1 MIPGIDCGQPSP
13 PYAAMPADERPSQ
26 ELHAPEATHRL
37 CLLGTPRLCVGSS
50 NSCVLQRMGYV
61 LLAALALAKGPVPR
75 RALATMLWPEA
86 DATVALARLRRLA
99 YRVEQAVPGE
109 AIAGDGD
116 RLSLGSAQWD
126 TDVRAGARF
135 IQRAHDWSEH
145 ATHQTARIWVERL
158 GMPVLDG
165 IESPSEAFEELRRST
180 SLEMERMRIRLLAE
194 GAQASAAAGRLDD
207 AIGYAE
213 SLVQADDLRE
223 TSYVLL
229 MRLHAQAG
237 DLASME
243 STYARCAQRMREEFG
258 IRPSADTEATWAE
271 LSRGLASSAM
281 AAPIAPD
288 IRYAGGER
296 GALAYF
302 VLGAGEE
309 TLVLAPG
316 FVTHLEL
323 GLAWPEIAAF
333 VSELARHRRV
343 VVFDRRGMGLS
354 ERLSGVTTVDLLASD
369 LLTVFDSTGVR
380 RGWILGASEGALGA
394 VRFAAQVPDR
404 VSGLILFGA
413 LAKGSAASDYPF
425 ALPAIA
431 FENWLRRLLD
441 RWGGPAGID
450 TFAPSATGDAA
461 LSAWWA
467 RLLRHAI
474 TPAGLAE
481 VLRGFRD
488 ADVRKEAQELRCP
501 TLVVHRSSDRA
512 VRVEAGRDL
521 ANRISG
527 SAFIELEGDDHWWWR
542 GDRAALLAAIER
554 FIACHRA
561 H

>member
-1 MIPGIDCGQPSP
+1 ML
-13 PYAAMPADERPSQ
+13 ADQGSGR
-26 ELHAPEATHRL
+26 ELPVPEATYRL
-37 CLLGTPRLCVGSS
+37 ALLGAPGLLIGSTP
-50 NSCVLQRMGYV
+50 CVLQRMGYV

-75 RALATMLWPEA
+75 RSLAAMFWPEA
-86 DATVALARLRRLA
+86 DVTVALARLRRLV

-109 AIAGDGD
+109 AIAVDGDG
-116 RLSLGSAQWD
+116 LSLGRAQWD

-135 IQRAHDWSEH
+135 IQRGHDWSQD
-145 ATHQTARIWVERL
+145 ATHESARAWVDRL
-158 GMPVLDG
+158 GMPLLDG
-165 IESPSEAFEELRRST
+165 IESPSEAFEELRRAT
-180 SLEMERMRIRLLAE
+180 SLDIDRMRMRLLAE
-194 GAQASAAAGRLDD
+194 GAQASASAGRWDD

-229 MRLHAQAG
+229 MRLHARAG

-243 STYARCAQRMREEFG
+243 STYARCARRMREEFG
-258 IRPSADTEATWAE
+258 IRPSADTEAAWQE
-271 LSRGLASSAM
+271 LSRGLASTAM
-281 AAPIAPD
+281 TAPLVHD
-288 IRYAGGER
+288 VRYAGGER
-296 GALAYF
+296 GALAYSA
-302 VLGAGEE
+302 LGSGEE

-323 GLAWPEIAAF
+323 GLAWPEIADF
-333 VSELARHRRV
+333 VSELARHRRM

-354 ERLSGVTTVDLLASD
+354 ERLSGITTVDLLAAD
-369 LLTVFDSTGVR
+369 LLTVFDAAGVR

-394 VRFAAQVPDR
+394 VRFAAQAPDR
-404 VSGLILFGA
+404 VAGLVLFGA
-413 LAKGSAASDYPF
+413 LAKGSAAPDYPF
-425 ALPAIA
+425 ALPASA
-431 FENWLRRLLD
+431 FDNWLQKLLE

-450 TFAPSATGDAA
+450 TFAPSATGDSA
-461 LSAWWA
+461 LAAWWA

-501 TLVVHRSSDRA
+501 TMVIHRSGDRA

-521 ANRISG
+521 ANRIHG
-527 SAFIELEGDDHWWWR
+527 SEFVELEGDDHWWWR

-554 FIACHRA
+554 FIRCHQARDRR
-561 H
+561 